1 MWHNPYV
8 RTGQFR
14 RGRLWA
20 RVAVW
25 RLREGWARLP
35 IGVRFLWLLLGVMLG
50 LMTPLLGVG
59 YLFLQHSLEMHQQL
73 VQRQRLEA
81 VVRALER
88 ELAALLRQVQDYT
101 VWDDAHTAI
110 SRRDA
115 PWIQRNITEWLPQQF
130 HYDFAV
136 VVDAQGAVVGQAER
150 EWAWLRQTAPFQR
163 ARRGVSSAGLHR
175 RGETIYLIAAAP
187 IVDEQWRRP
196 PAGAL
201 VVGRALDATLLQ
213 RISQSAG
220 HTGGVGVQAVRNF
233 SNADYQFALRETPG
247 QSAREDSD
255 PLLKVPP
262 ASRGNQAVR
271 GTVPLAKRDGEPSPD
286 AVPLAKRG
294 GEPSPDAVPLAK
306 RGEPQGADKGTTAW
320 HGISAAGAVFP
331 SASVNRQAR
340 CIALTPFVPLSR
352 EAGEGERAAGR
363 TAARSYTPLPQ
374 RGRGAGG
381 EGKKWAPPAHSE
393 PKRCTLIRPQGGGQF
408 MNSDHAIGIASS
420 VSHLLHDSAGRPI
433 ALLTV
438 EPPRAEQAWLLDALC
453 LAKQYLLV
461 FGGALA
467 LIASLT
473 MVLLLQSQL
482 RRFSVAIQRLTSGD
496 WDARVA
502 YPARDEFGYLARA
515 FNQMAQQLQQAFE
528 AQEQQR
534 EELLAQNEELERMHA
549 QLQQAHQELAT
560 LNAELLEANRALA
573 QAAVTDG
580 LTGLKNHRA
589 FQEALHSAVQMA
601 ERLQQPLS
609 LVMFDIDHFKQFND
623 TFGHPAGDEL
633 LRQVAQVLRESARAY
648 DVAAR
653 YGGEEFALLLPNTT
667 LEQAVQVAERLRQQ
681 IRAIENPHAPVS
693 ASFGVATYRRGTPPA
708 TLVYEADAALYR
720 AKRSGRDQV
729 CVYQPEAA

>member
-1 MWHNPYV
+1 
-8 RTGQFR
+8 
-14 RGRLWA
+14 
-20 RVAVW
+20 VW

-35 IGVRFLWLLLGVMLG
+35 IGVRFLWLLLGVMVG
-50 LMTPLLGVG
+50 LMTLLLGVG
-59 YLFLQHSLEMHQQL
+59 YRLLQRSLEAQQQL

-81 VVRALER
+81 VVSALER

-110 SRRDA
+110 SQCDA
-115 PWIQRNITEWLPQQF
+115 PWIRRNITEWLPQQF

-136 VVDAQGAVVGQAER
+136 VVDAQGAWAAHTAGD
-150 EWAWLRQTAPFQR
+150 WAWLRQTAPFQR
-163 ARRGVSSAGLHR
+163 AMRGVSSAGLHR
-175 RGETIYLIAAAP
+175 RGETIYLLAAAP
-187 IVDEQWRRP
+187 FADEAWSRP

-201 VVGRALDATLLQ
+201 VVGRALDATLLR

-220 HTGGVGVQAVRNF
+220 HTGGVGVHLN
-233 SNADYQFALRETPG
+233 P
-247 QSAREDSD
+247 
-255 PLLKVPP
+255 
-262 ASRGNQAVR
+262 
-271 GTVPLAKRDGEPSPD
+271 PSP
-286 AVPLAKRG
+286 R
-294 GEPSPDAVPLAK
+294 PSPPLI
-306 RGEPQGADKGTTAW
+306 R
-320 HGISAAGAVFP
+320 
-331 SASVNRQAR
+331 
-340 CIALTPFVPLSR
+340 
-352 EAGEGERAAGR
+352 GERAREWGD
-363 TAARSYTPLPQ
+363 S
-374 RGRGAGG
+374 
-381 EGKKWAPPAHSE
+381 
-393 PKRCTLIRPQGGGQF
+393 
-408 MNSDHAIGIASS
+408 IGSLTWN
-420 VSHLLHDSAGRPI
+420 LLHDSAGQPV
-433 ALLTV
+433 AWLMV
-438 EPPRAEQAWLLDALC
+438 EPPRAEQSWLLDALC

-515 FNQMAQQLQQAFE
+515 FNQMAHQLQQAFE

-534 EELLAQNEELERMHA
+534 EELLAQKAELEQMHR

-589 FQEALHSAVQMA
+589 FQEALHSAAQMA

-623 TFGHPAGDEL
+623 TYGHPAGDEL

-648 DVAAR
+648 DIAAR
-653 YGGEEFALLLPNTT
+653 YGGEEFALLLPNTA

-720 AKRSGRDQV
+720 AKRNGRDQV

>member
-20 RVAVW
+20 RVVVW

-35 IGVRFLWLLLGVMLG
+35 IGVRFLWLLLGVLLG

-59 YLFLQHSLEMHQQL
+59 YLFLQHSLETHQQL
-73 VQRQRLEA
+73 VQRQRLAAA
-81 VVRALER
+81 VCALER

-101 VWDDAHTAI
+101 VWGDAHAAV

-115 PWIQRNITEWLPQQF
+115 PWIHHNITEWLPQQF
-130 HYDFAV
+130 HYDIAV
-136 VVDAQGAVVGQAER
+136 VVDAQGAWAAHTAGD
-150 EWAWLRQTAPFQR
+150 WAWLRQTAPFQR
-163 ARRGVSSAGLHR
+163 AIRGVSSAGLHR

-187 IVDEQWRRP
+187 FVDDAWSRP

-201 VVGRALDATLLQ
+201 VVGRTLDATLLR

-233 SNADYQFALRETPG
+233 SNADYQFALRETSG
-247 QSAREDSD
+247 QCAREDSD

-271 GTVPLAKRDGEPSPD
+271 GTVPLAKQGGEPSPDAVPLAKRGGEPSPD

-306 RGEPQGADKGTTAW
+306 RGE
-320 HGISAAGAVFP
+320 
-331 SASVNRQAR
+331 
-340 CIALTPFVPLSR
+340 
-352 EAGEGERAAGR
+352 
-363 TAARSYTPLPQ
+363 
-374 RGRGAGG
+374 
-381 EGKKWAPPAHSE
+381 
-393 PKRCTLIRPQGGGQF
+393 PQGGGQF

-438 EPPRAEQAWLLDALC
+438 EPPRAEQAWLLNALC
-453 LAKQYLLV
+453 LAKQYLFV

-473 MVLLLQSQL
+473 MVLLLQSHL
-482 RRFSVAIQRLTSGD
+482 RRFSVVIQRLASGD
-496 WDARVA
+496 WNARVA

-515 FNQMAQQLQQAFE
+515 FNQMAHQFQQAFE

-534 EELLAQNEELERMHA
+534 EELLAQNEELERVHA

-589 FQEALHSAVQMA
+589 FQEALHSA
-601 ERLQQPLS
+601 
-609 LVMFDIDHFKQFND
+609 
-623 TFGHPAGDEL
+623 
-633 LRQVAQVLRESARAY
+633 AQWRNGSSSPCRW
-648 DVAAR
+648 
-653 YGGEEFALLLPNTT
+653 
-667 LEQAVQVAERLRQQ
+667 
-681 IRAIENPHAPVS
+681 
-693 ASFGVATYRRGTPPA
+693 
-708 TLVYEADAALYR
+708 
-720 AKRSGRDQV
+720 
-729 CVYQPEAA
+729 

>member
-1 MWHNPYV
+1 M
-8 RTGQFR
+8 
-14 RGRLWA
+14 
-20 RVAVW
+20 W

-35 IGVRFLWLLLGVMLG
+35 IGVRFLWLLLGVMLA
-50 LMTPLLGVG
+50 LMTPLLGLG
-59 YLFLQHSLEMHQQL
+59 YLFLQRSLEAHQQL
-73 VQRQRLEA
+73 VQRQRLAA
-81 VVRALER
+81 VVSALDR
-88 ELAALLRQVQDYT
+88 ELAMLLRQVQDYT
-101 VWDDAHTAI
+101 VWEDAHAAV

-115 PWIQRNITEWLPQQF
+115 EWVHRNIVGWLPQQF
-130 HYDFAV
+130 HYDFAI
-136 VVDAQGAVVGQAER
+136 VVDAQGVVVGQAGR
-150 EWAWLRQTAPFQR
+150 EWAWLQQTEPFQR

-175 RGETIYLIAAAP
+175 QGEAIYLLAAAP

-201 VVGRALDATLLQ
+201 VVGRTLDAPLLR

-220 HTGGVGVQAVRNF
+220 HMGAVQLEAVVAF
-233 SNADYQFALRETPG
+233 SDADRQLTLRKMLG
-247 QSAREDSD
+247 QSVQEDSD
-255 PLLKVPP
+255 PLLQVPP
-262 ASRGNQAVR
+262 ASRGNQAPAR
-271 GTVPLAKRDGEPSPD
+271 LLSRS
-286 AVPLAKRG
+286 G
-294 GEPSPDAVPLAK
+294 GSQAPE
-306 RGEPQGADKGTTAW
+306 R
-320 HGISAAGAVFP
+320 FP
-331 SASVNRQAR
+331 SRSGGSQAPER
-340 CIALTPFVPLSR
+340 FPSRSGGSQAPERFPSRSGGSQAPERFPSRSGGNQAPERFPSRSGGNQAPERFPSRSGGNLKEGGDTLPSIA
-352 EAGEGERAAGR
+352 
-363 TAARSYTPLPQ
+363 Y
-374 RGRGAGG
+374 
-381 EGKKWAPPAHSE
+381 
-393 PKRCTLIRPQGGGQF
+393 
-408 MNSDHAIGIASS
+408 
-420 VSHLLHDSAGRPI
+420 LLHDSAGQPV
-433 ALLTV
+433 AWLMV

-515 FNQMAQQLQQAFE
+515 FNQMAHQLQQAFE

-534 EELLAQNEELERMHA
+534 EELLAQKAELEQMHR

-589 FQEALHSAVQMA
+589 FQESLHSAAQMA

-623 TFGHPAGDEL
+623 TYGHPAGDEL

-653 YGGEEFALLLPNTT
+653 YGGEEFALLLPNTA

-720 AKRSGRDQV
+720 AKRGGRDRV

>member
-1 MWHNPYV
+1 M
-8 RTGQFR
+8 
-14 RGRLWA
+14 RLGA

-50 LMTPLLGVG
+50 LMTLLLGVG
-59 YLFLQHSLEMHQQL
+59 YRLLQRSLEAQQQL

-81 VVRALER
+81 VVSALER

-110 SRRDA
+110 SQRDA
-115 PWIQRNITEWLPQQF
+115 PWIRRNITEWLPQQF

-136 VVDAQGAVVGQAER
+136 VVDAQGAVVGQAGR
-150 EWAWLRQTAPFQR
+150 EWAWLQRTEPFQR

-175 RGETIYLIAAAP
+175 QAETIYLLAAAP

-201 VVGRALDATLLQ
+201 VVGRALDAPLLQ
-213 RISQSAG
+213 CISQSAG
-220 HTGGVGVQAVRNF
+220 HMGAVQLEAVVAF
-233 SNADYQFALRETPG
+233 SDADRQPTLRKMRG
-247 QSAREDSD
+247 QSVQEDSD
-255 PLLKVPP
+255 PLLQVPP
-262 ASRGNQAVR
+262 ASRGNQAPVR
-271 GTVPLAKRDGEPSPD
+271 LLSRS
-286 AVPLAKRG
+286 G
-294 GEPSPDAVPLAK
+294 GSQAPE
-306 RGEPQGADKGTTAW
+306 R
-320 HGISAAGAVFP
+320 FP
-331 SASVNRQAR
+331 SRSGGNLKEGGDTLPS
-340 CIALTPFVPLSR
+340 IA
-352 EAGEGERAAGR
+352 
-363 TAARSYTPLPQ
+363 Y
-374 RGRGAGG
+374 
-381 EGKKWAPPAHSE
+381 
-393 PKRCTLIRPQGGGQF
+393 
-408 MNSDHAIGIASS
+408 
-420 VSHLLHDSAGRPI
+420 LLHDSAGQPV
-433 ALLTV
+433 AWLMV
-438 EPPRAEQAWLLDALC
+438 EPPRVEQAWLLDVLG

-473 MVLLLQSQL
+473 MVLLLQSHL
-482 RRFSVAIQRLTSGD
+482 RRFSVVIQRLASGD
-496 WDARVA
+496 WNARVA

-534 EELLAQNEELERMHA
+534 EELLAQNEELERVHA

-589 FQEALHSAVQMA
+589 FQESLHSAAQMA

-623 TFGHPAGDEL
+623 TYGHPAGDEL

-653 YGGEEFALLLPNTT
+653 YGGEEFALLLPNTA

>member
-101 VWDDAHTAI
+101 VWNDAHTAI

-130 HYDFAV
+130 HYDFAI

-150 EWAWLRQTAPFQR
+150 EWAWLRQAELFQR

-306 RGEPQGADKGTTAW
+306 RGGEPSSDA
-320 HGISAAGAVFP
+320 
-331 SASVNRQAR
+331 
-340 CIALTPFVPLSR
+340 VPLAKR
-352 EAGEGERAAGR
+352 WGEPSPDAVPLAKRGE
-363 TAARSYTPLPQ
+363 
-374 RGRGAGG
+374 
-381 EGKKWAPPAHSE
+381 
-393 PKRCTLIRPQGGGQF
+393 PQGGGQF

-420 VSHLLHDSAGRPI
+420 VSHLLHDSTGQPI
-433 ALLTV
+433 AWLTV
-438 EPPRAEQAWLLDALC
+438 EPPRAEQAWLLNALC

-482 RRFSVAIQRLTSGD
+482 HRFSVAIQRLTSGD

-589 FQEALHSAVQMA
+589 FQETLHSAVQMA

>member
-1 MWHNPYV
+1 M
-8 RTGQFR
+8 
-14 RGRLWA
+14 RLWA

-59 YLFLQHSLEMHQQL
+59 YLFLQQSLEAHQQL
-73 VQRQRLEA
+73 VQQQRLEA
-81 VVRALER
+81 VVSALER

-101 VWDDAHTAI
+101 AWDDAYTAL
-110 SRRDA
+110 SQRDTA
-115 PWIQRNITEWLPQQF
+115 WIRRNITEWLPQQF

-136 VVDAQGAVVGQAER
+136 VVDAQGAVVGQAGR
-150 EWAWLRQTAPFQR
+150 EWAWLRQTELFQR
-163 ARRGVSSAGLHR
+163 ARRGVSSAALHR
-175 RGETIYLIAAAP
+175 HGETIYLLAAAP
-187 IVDEQWRRP
+187 FVNEACSRP
-196 PAGAL
+196 PAGVL
-201 VVGRALDATLLQ
+201 VAGRALDATLLR

-220 HTGGVGVQAVRNF
+220 HMGAVQLEAVVAF
-233 SNADYQFALRETPG
+233 SDADRQLTLRKMRG
-247 QSAREDSD
+247 QSVQEDSD
-255 PLLKVPP
+255 PLLQVPP
-262 ASRGNQAVR
+262 ASRGNQAPVR
-271 GTVPLAKRDGEPSPD
+271 LLSRS
-286 AVPLAKRG
+286 G
-294 GEPSPDAVPLAK
+294 GSQAPE
-306 RGEPQGADKGTTAW
+306 R
-320 HGISAAGAVFP
+320 FP
-331 SASVNRQAR
+331 SRSGGSQAPER
-340 CIALTPFVPLSR
+340 FPSRSGGNLKEGGDTLPSIA
-352 EAGEGERAAGR
+352 
-363 TAARSYTPLPQ
+363 Y
-374 RGRGAGG
+374 
-381 EGKKWAPPAHSE
+381 
-393 PKRCTLIRPQGGGQF
+393 
-408 MNSDHAIGIASS
+408 
-420 VSHLLHDSAGRPI
+420 LLHDSAGQPV
-433 ALLTV
+433 AWLMV
-438 EPPRAEQAWLLDALC
+438 EPPRAEQAWLLDVLS

-473 MVLLLQSQL
+473 MVLLLQSHL
-482 RRFSVAIQRLTSGD
+482 RRFSVAIQRLASGD
-496 WDARVA
+496 WGARIA

-589 FQEALHSAVQMA
+589 FQEALHSAAQMA

-609 LVMFDIDHFKQFND
+609 LIMFDIDHFKQFND

-720 AKRSGRDQV
+720 AKRNGRDQV
-729 CVYQPEAA
+729 CVYQLEAA

>member
-1 MWHNPYV
+1 M
-8 RTGQFR
+8 
-14 RGRLWA
+14 RLWA

-35 IGVRFLWLLLGVMLG
+35 IGVRFMWLLLGVMVG
-50 LMTPLLGVG
+50 LMTLLLGVG
-59 YLFLQHSLEMHQQL
+59 YRLLQRSLEAQQQL

-81 VVRALER
+81 VVSALER

-101 VWDDAHTAI
+101 VWDDAHTAV

-115 PWIQRNITEWLPQQF
+115 EWVHRNIVGWLPQQF

-136 VVDAQGAVVGQAER
+136 VVDAQGAVVGQAGR
-150 EWAWLRQTAPFQR
+150 EWAWLRQTELFQR

-175 RGETIYLIAAAP
+175 QAETIYLLAAAP

-201 VVGRALDATLLQ
+201 VVGRALDAPLLR

-220 HTGGVGVQAVRNF
+220 HMGAVQLEAVVAF
-233 SNADYQFALRETPG
+233 SDADRQPTLRKMRG
-247 QSAREDSD
+247 QSVREDSD
-255 PLLKVPP
+255 PLLQVPP
-262 ASRGNQAVR
+262 ASRGSQAPER
-271 GTVPLAKRDGEPSPD
+271 
-286 AVPLAKRG
+286 
-294 GEPSPDAVPLAK
+294 
-306 RGEPQGADKGTTAW
+306 
-320 HGISAAGAVFP
+320 FP
-331 SASVNRQAR
+331 SRSGGSQAPER
-340 CIALTPFVPLSR
+340 FPSR
-352 EAGEGERAAGR
+352 SGGNLKEGGD
-363 TAARSYTPLPQ
+363 TLP
-374 RGRGAGG
+374 
-381 EGKKWAPPAHSE
+381 
-393 PKRCTLIRPQGGGQF
+393 
-408 MNSDHAIGIASS
+408 S
-420 VSHLLHDSAGRPI
+420 VSNLLHDSAGQPI
-433 ALLTV
+433 AWLMV
-438 EPPRAEQAWLLDALC
+438 EPPRAEQAWLLHALC
-453 LAKQYLLV
+453 LAKQYLFV

-482 RRFSVAIQRLTSGD
+482 RRFSVAIQRLASGD
-496 WDARVA
+496 WQARVA
-502 YPARDEFGYLARA
+502 YPACDEFGYLARA

-534 EELLAQNEELERMHA
+534 EELLAQNEELERVHA

-589 FQEALHSAVQMA
+589 FQESLHSAAQMA

-653 YGGEEFALLLPNTT
+653 YGGEEFALLLPNTA

-720 AKRSGRDQV
+720 AKRNGRDQV

>member
-1 MWHNPYV
+1 M
-8 RTGQFR
+8 
-14 RGRLWA
+14 RLWA

-59 YLFLQHSLEMHQQL
+59 YLFLQQSLEAHQQL
-73 VQRQRLEA
+73 VQQQRLEA
-81 VVRALER
+81 VVSALER

-101 VWDDAHTAI
+101 AWDDAYTAL
-110 SRRDA
+110 SQRDTA
-115 PWIQRNITEWLPQQF
+115 WIRRNITEWLPQQF

-136 VVDAQGAVVGQAER
+136 VVDAQGAVVGQAGR
-150 EWAWLRQTAPFQR
+150 EWAWLRQTELFQR
-163 ARRGVSSAGLHR
+163 ARRGVSSAALHR
-175 RGETIYLIAAAP
+175 HGETIYLLAAAP
-187 IVDEQWRRP
+187 FVNEACSRP
-196 PAGAL
+196 PAGVL
-201 VVGRALDATLLQ
+201 VAGRALDATLLR

-220 HTGGVGVQAVRNF
+220 HMGAVQLEAVVAF
-233 SNADYQFALRETPG
+233 SDADRQLTLRKMRG
-247 QSAREDSD
+247 QSVQEDSD
-255 PLLKVPP
+255 PLLQVPP
-262 ASRGNQAVR
+262 ASRGNQAPVR
-271 GTVPLAKRDGEPSPD
+271 LLSRS
-286 AVPLAKRG
+286 G
-294 GEPSPDAVPLAK
+294 GSQAPE
-306 RGEPQGADKGTTAW
+306 R
-320 HGISAAGAVFP
+320 FP
-331 SASVNRQAR
+331 SRSGGSQAPER
-340 CIALTPFVPLSR
+340 FPSRSGGNLKEGGDTLPSIA
-352 EAGEGERAAGR
+352 
-363 TAARSYTPLPQ
+363 Y
-374 RGRGAGG
+374 
-381 EGKKWAPPAHSE
+381 
-393 PKRCTLIRPQGGGQF
+393 
-408 MNSDHAIGIASS
+408 
-420 VSHLLHDSAGRPI
+420 LLHDSAGQPV
-433 ALLTV
+433 AWLMV
-438 EPPRAEQAWLLDALC
+438 EPPRAEQAWLLDVLS

-473 MVLLLQSQL
+473 MVLLLQSHL
-482 RRFSVAIQRLTSGD
+482 RRFSVAIQRLASGD
-496 WDARVA
+496 WGARIA

-589 FQEALHSAVQMA
+589 FQEALHSAAQMA

-609 LVMFDIDHFKQFND
+609 LIMFDIDHFKQFND

>member
-1 MWHNPYV
+1 V
-8 RTGQFR
+8 RLGQFR

-20 RVAVW
+20 RFIVW

-35 IGVRFLWLLLGVMLG
+35 IGVRFLWMLLGVMLG
-50 LMTPLLGVG
+50 LMTPLLGIG
-59 YLFLQHSLEMHQQL
+59 YLFLQRSLEAHRQF
-73 VQRQRLEA
+73 VQYQRLAAA
-81 VVRALER
+81 VSALDR
-88 ELAALLRQVQDYT
+88 EIAALLRQVQDYT

-115 PWIQRNITEWLPQQF
+115 QWIRRNITEWLPRQF

-136 VVDAQGAVVGQAER
+136 AVDAQGAVVEHAGGD
-150 EWAWLRQTAPFQR
+150 WAWLRQTAPFQR
-163 ARRGVSSAGLHR
+163 AMRGVSSAGLYR
-175 RGETIYLIAAAP
+175 RGETIYLLAAAP
-187 IVDEQWRRP
+187 FVDEAWSRS

-201 VVGRALDATLLQ
+201 VVGRALDATLLR

-220 HTGGVGVQAVRNF
+220 HTGGVQVHLN
-233 SNADYQFALRETPG
+233 P
-247 QSAREDSD
+247 
-255 PLLKVPP
+255 
-262 ASRGNQAVR
+262 
-271 GTVPLAKRDGEPSPD
+271 PSP
-286 AVPLAKRG
+286 R
-294 GEPSPDAVPLAK
+294 PSL
-306 RGEPQGADKGTTAW
+306 
-320 HGISAAGAVFP
+320 
-331 SASVNRQAR
+331 
-340 CIALTPFVPLSR
+340 PLSR
-352 EAGEGERAAGR
+352 GERAREWGDS
-363 TAARSYTPLPQ
+363 T
-374 RGRGAGG
+374 
-381 EGKKWAPPAHSE
+381 
-393 PKRCTLIRPQGGGQF
+393 
-408 MNSDHAIGIASS
+408 SS
-420 VSHLLHDSAGRPI
+420 LTWNLLHDSTGQPI

-438 EPPRAEQAWLLDALC
+438 EPPRAEQAWLLHALC
-453 LAKQYLLV
+453 LTKQYLFV

-482 RRFSVAIQRLTSGD
+482 RRFSIAIQRLASGD
-496 WDARVA
+496 WQARVA

-549 QLQQAHQELAT
+549 QLQQAHQDMAT

-589 FQEALHSAVQMA
+589 FQEALHSAAQMA

-609 LVMFDIDHFKQFND
+609 LIMFDIDHFKQFND
-623 TFGHPAGDEL
+623 RFGHPAGDEL
-633 LRQVAQVLRESARAY
+633 LQQVAQVLRESARAY
-648 DVAAR
+648 DAAAR

-681 IRAIENPHAPVS
+681 IRAIRNPHAPIS

-720 AKRSGRDQV
+720 AKRNGRNQV

>member
-1 MWHNPYV
+1 
-8 RTGQFR
+8 
-14 RGRLWA
+14 LWA
-20 RVAVW
+20 QVIVW

-35 IGVRFLWLLLGVMLG
+35 IGVRFLWLLLGVMLA
-50 LMTPLLGVG
+50 LMTPLLGLG
-59 YLFLQHSLEMHQQL
+59 YLFLQRSLEAHQQL
-73 VQRQRLEA
+73 VQRQRLAA
-81 VVRALER
+81 VVSALDR
-88 ELAALLRQVQDYT
+88 ELAMLLRQAQDYT
-101 VWDDAHTAI
+101 VWEDAHAAV
-110 SRRDA
+110 SRRDTE
-115 PWIQRNITEWLPQQF
+115 WVHRNIVGWLPQQF
-130 HYDFAV
+130 YYDFAV
-136 VVDAQGAVVGQAER
+136 VVDAQGAVVGQAGR
-150 EWAWLRQTAPFQR
+150 EWAWLQQTEPFQR

-175 RGETIYLIAAAP
+175 QGEAIYLLAAAP

-201 VVGRALDATLLQ
+201 VVGRTLDAPLLR

-220 HTGGVGVQAVRNF
+220 HMGAVQLEAVVAF
-233 SNADYQFALRETPG
+233 SDADRQLTLRKMLG
-247 QSAREDSD
+247 QSMQEDSD
-255 PLLKVPP
+255 PLLQVPP
-262 ASRGNQAVR
+262 ASRGNQAHVR
-271 GTVPLAKRDGEPSPD
+271 LLSRS
-286 AVPLAKRG
+286 G
-294 GEPSPDAVPLAK
+294 GSQAPE
-306 RGEPQGADKGTTAW
+306 R
-320 HGISAAGAVFP
+320 FP
-331 SASVNRQAR
+331 SRSGGSQAPER
-340 CIALTPFVPLSR
+340 FPSRSGGNQAPERFPSRSGGNLKEGGDTLPSIA
-352 EAGEGERAAGR
+352 
-363 TAARSYTPLPQ
+363 Y
-374 RGRGAGG
+374 
-381 EGKKWAPPAHSE
+381 
-393 PKRCTLIRPQGGGQF
+393 
-408 MNSDHAIGIASS
+408 
-420 VSHLLHDSAGRPI
+420 LLHDSAGQPV
-433 ALLTV
+433 AWLMV

-453 LAKQYLLV
+453 LAKQYLFV

-482 RRFSVAIQRLTSGD
+482 RRFSVVIQRLASGD

-515 FNQMAQQLQQAFE
+515 FNQMAHQLQQAFE

-534 EELLAQNEELERMHA
+534 EELLAQKAELEQMHR

-589 FQEALHSAVQMA
+589 FQESLHSAAQMA

-653 YGGEEFALLLPNTT
+653 YGGEEFALLLPNTA

-720 AKRSGRDQV
+720 AKRGGRDRV

>member
-1 MWHNPYV
+1 
-8 RTGQFR
+8 
-14 RGRLWA
+14 
-20 RVAVW
+20 VW

-35 IGVRFLWLLLGVMLG
+35 IGVRFMWLLLGVMVG

-59 YLFLQHSLEMHQQL
+59 YLFLQRSLEAQQQL

-81 VVRALER
+81 VVSALER

-110 SRRDA
+110 SQRDA
-115 PWIQRNITEWLPQQF
+115 PWIRRNITEWLPQQF

-136 VVDAQGAVVGQAER
+136 VADAQGAWAAHTAGD
-150 EWAWLRQTAPFQR
+150 WAWLRQTAPFQR
-163 ARRGVSSAGLHR
+163 AMRGVSSAGLHR
-175 RGETIYLIAAAP
+175 QGETIYLLAAAP
-187 IVDEQWRRP
+187 FADEAWSRP

-201 VVGRALDATLLQ
+201 VVGRALDATLLR

-220 HTGGVGVQAVRNF
+220 HMGAVQLEAVVAF
-233 SNADYQFALRETPG
+233 SDADRQLTLRKMLG
-247 QSAREDSD
+247 QSVQEDSD
-255 PLLKVPP
+255 PLLQVPP
-262 ASRGNQAVR
+262 ASRGNQASVR
-271 GTVPLAKRDGEPSPD
+271 LLSR
-286 AVPLAKRG
+286 RG
-294 GEPSPDAVPLAK
+294 GSQAPE
-306 RGEPQGADKGTTAW
+306 R
-320 HGISAAGAVFP
+320 FP
-331 SASVNRQAR
+331 SRSGGN
-340 CIALTPFVPLSR
+340 LK
-352 EAGEGERAAGR
+352 EGGD
-363 TAARSYTPLPQ
+363 TLP
-374 RGRGAGG
+374 
-381 EGKKWAPPAHSE
+381 
-393 PKRCTLIRPQGGGQF
+393 
-408 MNSDHAIGIASS
+408 S
-420 VSHLLHDSAGRPI
+420 VSNLLHDSAGQPI

-438 EPPRAEQAWLLDALC
+438 EPPRAEQAWLLNALC
-453 LAKQYLLV
+453 LAKQYLFV

-482 RRFSVAIQRLTSGD
+482 RRFSVVIQRLASGD
-496 WDARVA
+496 WNARVA

-534 EELLAQNEELERMHA
+534 EELLAQNEELERVHA

-589 FQEALHSAVQMA
+589 FQESLHSAAQMA

-653 YGGEEFALLLPNTT
+653 YGGEEFALLLPNTA

-720 AKRSGRDQV
+720 AKRGGRDRV
-729 CVYQPEAA
+729 CVYQTEAA

>member
-1 MWHNPYV
+1 V

-20 RVAVW
+20 RFIVW

-35 IGVRFLWLLLGVMLG
+35 IGVRFLWLLLGVMSG

-59 YLFLQHSLEMHQQL
+59 YLFLQRSLEAQQQL
-73 VQRQRLEA
+73 VQHQRLEA
-81 VVRALER
+81 VVSALER

-115 PWIQRNITEWLPQQF
+115 QWIRRNITEWLPRQF

-136 VVDAQGAVVGQAER
+136 AVDAQGAVVEHAGGD
-150 EWAWLRQTAPFQR
+150 WAWLRQTAPFQR
-163 ARRGVSSAGLHR
+163 AMRGVSSAGLYR
-175 RGETIYLIAAAP
+175 RGETIYLLAAAP
-187 IVDEQWRRP
+187 FVDEAWSRS

-201 VVGRALDATLLQ
+201 VVGRALDATLLR

-220 HTGGVGVQAVRNF
+220 HTGGVQVHLN
-233 SNADYQFALRETPG
+233 P
-247 QSAREDSD
+247 
-255 PLLKVPP
+255 
-262 ASRGNQAVR
+262 
-271 GTVPLAKRDGEPSPD
+271 PSP
-286 AVPLAKRG
+286 R
-294 GEPSPDAVPLAK
+294 PSL
-306 RGEPQGADKGTTAW
+306 
-320 HGISAAGAVFP
+320 
-331 SASVNRQAR
+331 
-340 CIALTPFVPLSR
+340 PLSR
-352 EAGEGERAAGR
+352 GERAREWGDS
-363 TAARSYTPLPQ
+363 T
-374 RGRGAGG
+374 
-381 EGKKWAPPAHSE
+381 
-393 PKRCTLIRPQGGGQF
+393 
-408 MNSDHAIGIASS
+408 SS
-420 VSHLLHDSAGRPI
+420 LTWNLLHDSTGQPI

-438 EPPRAEQAWLLDALC
+438 EPPRAEQAWLLNALY
-453 LAKQYLLV
+453 LAKQYLFV

-482 RRFSVAIQRLTSGD
+482 RRFSIAIQRLASGD
-496 WDARVA
+496 WQARVA

-549 QLQQAHQELAT
+549 QLQQAHQDMAT

-589 FQEALHSAVQMA
+589 FQEALHSAAQMA

-609 LVMFDIDHFKQFND
+609 LIMFDIDHFKQFND
-623 TFGHPAGDEL
+623 RFGHPAGDEL
-633 LRQVAQVLRESARAY
+633 LEQVAQVLRESARAY
-648 DVAAR
+648 DAAAR

-681 IRAIENPHAPVS
+681 IRAIRNPHAPIS

-720 AKRSGRDQV
+720 AKRNGRDQV

>member
-1 MWHNPYV
+1 LSA
-8 RTGQFR
+8 
-14 RGRLWA
+14 RGDWE
-20 RVAVW
+20 W
-25 RLREGWARLP
+25 IWQ
-35 IGVRFLWLLLGVMLG
+35 
-50 LMTPLLGVG
+50 T
-59 YLFLQHSLEMHQQL
+59 
-73 VQRQRLEA
+73 
-81 VVRALER
+81 
-88 ELAALLRQVQDYT
+88 EL
-101 VWDDAHTAI
+101 
-110 SRRDA
+110 
-115 PWIQRNITEWLPQQF
+115 
-130 HYDFAV
+130 
-136 VVDAQGAVVGQAER
+136 
-150 EWAWLRQTAPFQR
+150 FQR
-163 ARRGVSSAGLHR
+163 AMRGVGSAALHR
-175 RGETIYLIAAAP
+175 HGETIYLLAAAP
-187 IVDEQWRRP
+187 FVDEACSRP
-196 PAGAL
+196 PAGVL
-201 VVGRALDATLLQ
+201 VAGRALDATLLR

-220 HTGGVGVQAVRNF
+220 HMGAVQLEAVVAF
-233 SNADYQFALRETPG
+233 SDADRQLTLRKMLG
-247 QSAREDSD
+247 QSVQEDSD
-255 PLLKVPP
+255 PLLQVPP
-262 ASRGNQAVR
+262 ASRGNQAPAR
-271 GTVPLAKRDGEPSPD
+271 LLSRS
-286 AVPLAKRG
+286 G
-294 GEPSPDAVPLAK
+294 GSQAPE
-306 RGEPQGADKGTTAW
+306 R
-320 HGISAAGAVFP
+320 FP
-331 SASVNRQAR
+331 SRSGGSQAPER
-340 CIALTPFVPLSR
+340 FPSRSGGNLKEGGDTLPRIA
-352 EAGEGERAAGR
+352 
-363 TAARSYTPLPQ
+363 Y
-374 RGRGAGG
+374 
-381 EGKKWAPPAHSE
+381 
-393 PKRCTLIRPQGGGQF
+393 
-408 MNSDHAIGIASS
+408 
-420 VSHLLHDSAGRPI
+420 LLHDSTGQPI
-433 ALLTV
+433 AWLTV
-438 EPPRAEQAWLLDALC
+438 EPPRAEQAWLLDVLG

-461 FGGALA
+461 FGGVLA

-473 MVLLLQSQL
+473 MVLLLQSHL
-482 RRFSVAIQRLTSGD
+482 RRFSVAIQRLASGD
-496 WDARVA
+496 WGARIA

-589 FQEALHSAVQMA
+589 FQEALHSAAQMA

-609 LVMFDIDHFKQFND
+609 LIMFDIDHFKQFND

>member
-1 MWHNPYV
+1 
-8 RTGQFR
+8 
-14 RGRLWA
+14 
-20 RVAVW
+20 
-25 RLREGWARLP
+25 
-35 IGVRFLWLLLGVMLG
+35 
-50 LMTPLLGVG
+50 
-59 YLFLQHSLEMHQQL
+59 
-73 VQRQRLEA
+73 
-81 VVRALER
+81 
-88 ELAALLRQVQDYT
+88 
-101 VWDDAHTAI
+101 
-110 SRRDA
+110 
-115 PWIQRNITEWLPQQF
+115 
-130 HYDFAV
+130 
-136 VVDAQGAVVGQAER
+136 VVGQAGR
-150 EWAWLRQTAPFQR
+150 EWAWLQRTEPFQR

-175 RGETIYLIAAAP
+175 QGEAIYLLAAAP

-201 VVGRALDATLLQ
+201 VVGRALDAPLLR

-220 HTGGVGVQAVRNF
+220 HMGAVQLEAVVAF
-233 SNADYQFALRETPG
+233 SDADRQPTLRKMRG
-247 QSAREDSD
+247 QSVQEDSD
-255 PLLKVPP
+255 PLLQVPP
-262 ASRGNQAVR
+262 ASRGNQAPAR
-271 GTVPLAKRDGEPSPD
+271 LLSRN
-286 AVPLAKRG
+286 G
-294 GEPSPDAVPLAK
+294 GSQAPE
-306 RGEPQGADKGTTAW
+306 R
-320 HGISAAGAVFP
+320 FP
-331 SASVNRQAR
+331 SRSGGSRAPERFPSRSGGSQAPER
-340 CIALTPFVPLSR
+340 FPSRSGGNLKEGGDTLPSIA
-352 EAGEGERAAGR
+352 
-363 TAARSYTPLPQ
+363 Y
-374 RGRGAGG
+374 
-381 EGKKWAPPAHSE
+381 
-393 PKRCTLIRPQGGGQF
+393 
-408 MNSDHAIGIASS
+408 
-420 VSHLLHDSAGRPI
+420 LLHDSAGQPV
-433 ALLTV
+433 AWLMV
-438 EPPRAEQAWLLDALC
+438 EPPRAEQSWLLDALC

-482 RRFSVAIQRLTSGD
+482 RRFSVAIQRLASGD

-515 FNQMAQQLQQAFE
+515 FNQMAHQLQQAFE

-534 EELLAQNEELERMHA
+534 EELLAQKAELEQMHR

-589 FQEALHSAVQMA
+589 FQEALHSAAQMA

-623 TFGHPAGDEL
+623 RFGHPAGDEL

-653 YGGEEFALLLPNTT
+653 YGGEEFALLLPNTA

-693 ASFGVATYRRGTPPA
+693 ASFGVATYRRGMPPA

-720 AKRSGRDQV
+720 AKRNGRDQV

>member
-1 MWHNPYV
+1 
-8 RTGQFR
+8 
-14 RGRLWA
+14 
-20 RVAVW
+20 VW

-35 IGVRFLWLLLGVMLG
+35 IGVRFMWLLLGVMVG

-59 YLFLQHSLEMHQQL
+59 YLFLRQSLEAHQQM
-73 VQRQRLEA
+73 VQRQRLVAA
-81 VVRALER
+81 VSALDR

-115 PWIQRNITEWLPQQF
+115 KWIRRNITEWLPQQF

-136 VVDAQGAVVGQAER
+136 VVDAQGAWVAHTAG
-150 EWAWLRQTAPFQR
+150 EWEWLRQTAPFQR
-163 ARRGVSSAGLHR
+163 ARRGVSNAGLHR
-175 RGETIYLIAAAP
+175 QGETIYLLAAAP
-187 IVDEQWRRP
+187 FVDEAWSRP
-196 PAGAL
+196 PAGVL
-201 VVGRALDATLLQ
+201 VVGRALDATLLR

-220 HTGGVGVQAVRNF
+220 HTGGVGVRLN
-233 SNADYQFALRETPG
+233 P
-247 QSAREDSD
+247 
-255 PLLKVPP
+255 
-262 ASRGNQAVR
+262 
-271 GTVPLAKRDGEPSPD
+271 PSP
-286 AVPLAKRG
+286 R
-294 GEPSPDAVPLAK
+294 PSP
-306 RGEPQGADKGTTAW
+306 
-320 HGISAAGAVFP
+320 
-331 SASVNRQAR
+331 
-340 CIALTPFVPLSR
+340 PLSW
-352 EAGEGERAAGR
+352 GERAREWGDS
-363 TAARSYTPLPQ
+363 T
-374 RGRGAGG
+374 
-381 EGKKWAPPAHSE
+381 
-393 PKRCTLIRPQGGGQF
+393 
-408 MNSDHAIGIASS
+408 SS
-420 VSHLLHDSAGRPI
+420 LTWNLLHDSMGQPI

-438 EPPRAEQAWLLDALC
+438 EPPRAEQAWLLNALY
-453 LAKQYLLV
+453 LAKQYLFV

-482 RRFSVAIQRLTSGD
+482 RRFSMAIQRLALGD
-496 WDARVA
+496 WNARVA

-534 EELLAQNEELERMHA
+534 EELLAQNEELERVHA

-589 FQEALHSAVQMA
+589 FQEALHSAAQMA
-601 ERLQQPLS
+601 ERLQQPMS

-623 TFGHPAGDEL
+623 RFGHPAGDEL

-681 IRAIENPHAPVS
+681 IRAIENRHAPVS
-693 ASFGVATYRRGTPPA
+693 ASFGVATYRHGTPPA

-720 AKRSGRDQV
+720 AKRNGRDQV

>member
-1 MWHNPYV
+1 M
-8 RTGQFR
+8 
-14 RGRLWA
+14 
-20 RVAVW
+20 W

-35 IGVRFLWLLLGVMLG
+35 IGVRFLWLLLGVMLA
-50 LMTPLLGVG
+50 LMTPLLGLG
-59 YLFLQHSLEMHQQL
+59 YLFLQRSLEAHQQL
-73 VQRQRLEA
+73 VQRQRLAA
-81 VVRALER
+81 VVSALDR
-88 ELAALLRQVQDYT
+88 ELAMLLRQVQDYT
-101 VWDDAHTAI
+101 VWEDAHAAV

-115 PWIQRNITEWLPQQF
+115 EWVHRNIVGWLPQQF

-136 VVDAQGAVVGQAER
+136 VVDAQGAVVGQAGR
-150 EWAWLRQTAPFQR
+150 EWAWLQRTEPFQR

-175 RGETIYLIAAAP
+175 QGEAIYLLAAAP

-201 VVGRALDATLLQ
+201 VVGRALDAPLLR

-220 HTGGVGVQAVRNF
+220 HMGAVQLEAVVAF
-233 SNADYQFALRETPG
+233 SDADRQPTLRKMRG
-247 QSAREDSD
+247 QSVQEDSD
-255 PLLKVPP
+255 PLLQVPP
-262 ASRGNQAVR
+262 ASRGNQAPAR
-271 GTVPLAKRDGEPSPD
+271 LLSRN
-286 AVPLAKRG
+286 G
-294 GEPSPDAVPLAK
+294 GSQAPE
-306 RGEPQGADKGTTAW
+306 R
-320 HGISAAGAVFP
+320 FP
-331 SASVNRQAR
+331 SRSGGNLKEGGDTLPS
-340 CIALTPFVPLSR
+340 IA
-352 EAGEGERAAGR
+352 
-363 TAARSYTPLPQ
+363 Y
-374 RGRGAGG
+374 
-381 EGKKWAPPAHSE
+381 
-393 PKRCTLIRPQGGGQF
+393 
-408 MNSDHAIGIASS
+408 
-420 VSHLLHDSAGRPI
+420 LLHDSAGQPV
-433 ALLTV
+433 AWLMV
-438 EPPRAEQAWLLDALC
+438 EPPRAEQSWLLDALC

-482 RRFSVAIQRLTSGD
+482 RRFSVAIQRLASGD

-515 FNQMAQQLQQAFE
+515 FNQMAHQLQQAFE

-534 EELLAQNEELERMHA
+534 EELLAQKAELEQMHR

-589 FQEALHSAVQMA
+589 FQEALHSAAQMA

-623 TFGHPAGDEL
+623 RFGHPAGDEL

-653 YGGEEFALLLPNTT
+653 YGGEEFALLLPNTA

-720 AKRSGRDQV
+720 AKRGGRDRV

>member
-1 MWHNPYV
+1 
-8 RTGQFR
+8 
-14 RGRLWA
+14 
-20 RVAVW
+20 VW
-25 RLREGWARLP
+25 WLREGWARLP
-35 IGVRFLWLLLGVMLG
+35 IGVRFMWLLLGVMVG

-59 YLFLQHSLEMHQQL
+59 YLFLQRSLEAQQQL

-81 VVRALER
+81 VVSALER

-110 SRRDA
+110 SQRDA
-115 PWIQRNITEWLPQQF
+115 PWIRRNITEWLPQQF

-136 VVDAQGAVVGQAER
+136 VVDAQGAVVGQAGR
-150 EWAWLRQTAPFQR
+150 EWAWLQRTEPFQR

-175 RGETIYLIAAAP
+175 RGETIYLLAAAP
-187 IVDEQWRRP
+187 FADEAWSRP

-201 VVGRALDATLLQ
+201 VVGRALDATLLR

-220 HTGGVGVQAVRNF
+220 HMGAVQLEAVVAF
-233 SNADYQFALRETPG
+233 SDADRQLTLRKMLG
-247 QSAREDSD
+247 QSVQEDSD
-255 PLLKVPP
+255 PLLQVPP
-262 ASRGNQAVR
+262 ASRGNQAPVR
-271 GTVPLAKRDGEPSPD
+271 LLSRS
-286 AVPLAKRG
+286 G
-294 GEPSPDAVPLAK
+294 GSQAPE
-306 RGEPQGADKGTTAW
+306 R
-320 HGISAAGAVFP
+320 FP
-331 SASVNRQAR
+331 SRSGESRAPERFPSRSGGNLKEGGDTLPS
-340 CIALTPFVPLSR
+340 IA
-352 EAGEGERAAGR
+352 
-363 TAARSYTPLPQ
+363 Y
-374 RGRGAGG
+374 
-381 EGKKWAPPAHSE
+381 
-393 PKRCTLIRPQGGGQF
+393 
-408 MNSDHAIGIASS
+408 
-420 VSHLLHDSAGRPI
+420 LLHDSAGQPV
-433 ALLTV
+433 AWLMV
-438 EPPRAEQAWLLDALC
+438 EPPRAEQAWLLNALC
-453 LAKQYLLV
+453 LAKQYLFV

-473 MVLLLQSQL
+473 MVLLLQSHL
-482 RRFSVAIQRLTSGD
+482 RRFSVVIQRLASGD
-496 WDARVA
+496 WNARVA

-534 EELLAQNEELERMHA
+534 EELLAQNEELERVHA

-589 FQEALHSAVQMA
+589 FQESLHSAAQMA

-623 TFGHPAGDEL
+623 TYGHPAGDEL

-720 AKRSGRDQV
+720 AKRNGRDRV

>member
-1 MWHNPYV
+1 M
-8 RTGQFR
+8 
-14 RGRLWA
+14 RLWA

-35 IGVRFLWLLLGVMLG
+35 IGVRFLWLLLGVMVG
-50 LMTPLLGVG
+50 LMTLLLGVG
-59 YLFLQHSLEMHQQL
+59 YRLLQRSLEAQQQL

-81 VVRALER
+81 VVSALER

-110 SRRDA
+110 SQRDA
-115 PWIQRNITEWLPQQF
+115 PWIRRNITEWLPQQF

-136 VVDAQGAVVGQAER
+136 VVDAQGAWAAHTAGD
-150 EWAWLRQTAPFQR
+150 WAWLRQTAPFQR
-163 ARRGVSSAGLHR
+163 AMRGVSSAGLHR
-175 RGETIYLIAAAP
+175 RGETIYLLAAAP
-187 IVDEQWRRP
+187 FVDDAWSRP

-201 VVGRALDATLLQ
+201 VVGRALDAPLLR

-220 HTGGVGVQAVRNF
+220 HMGAVQLEAVVAF
-233 SNADYQFALRETPG
+233 SDADRQPTLRKMRG
-247 QSAREDSD
+247 QSVQEDSD
-255 PLLKVPP
+255 PLLQVPP
-262 ASRGNQAVR
+262 ASRGNQAPAR
-271 GTVPLAKRDGEPSPD
+271 LLSRS
-286 AVPLAKRG
+286 G
-294 GEPSPDAVPLAK
+294 GSQAPE
-306 RGEPQGADKGTTAW
+306 R
-320 HGISAAGAVFP
+320 FP
-331 SASVNRQAR
+331 SRSGGSQAPER
-340 CIALTPFVPLSR
+340 FPSR
-352 EAGEGERAAGR
+352 SGGNLKEGGD
-363 TAARSYTPLPQ
+363 TLP
-374 RGRGAGG
+374 
-381 EGKKWAPPAHSE
+381 
-393 PKRCTLIRPQGGGQF
+393 
-408 MNSDHAIGIASS
+408 S
-420 VSHLLHDSAGRPI
+420 VSNLLHDSAGQPI
-433 ALLTV
+433 AWLMV
-438 EPPRAEQAWLLDALC
+438 EPPRAEQAWLLNALC
-453 LAKQYLLV
+453 LAKQYLFV

-473 MVLLLQSQL
+473 MVLLLQSHL
-482 RRFSVAIQRLTSGD
+482 RRFSVVIRRLASGD

-502 YPARDEFGYLARA
+502 YPARDAFGYLARA

-534 EELLAQNEELERMHA
+534 EELLAQNEELERVHA

-589 FQEALHSAVQMA
+589 FQESLHSAAQMA

-623 TFGHPAGDEL
+623 TYGHPAGDEL

-653 YGGEEFALLLPNTT
+653 YGGEEFALLLPNTA

-720 AKRSGRDQV
+720 AKRGGRDRV

>member
-1 MWHNPYV
+1 MWHNPHV
-8 RTGQFR
+8 RTGRFR

-20 RVAVW
+20 QVIVW

-101 VWDDAHTAI
+101 VWNDAHTAI

-115 PWIQRNITEWLPQQF
+115 PWIRRNITEWLPQQF

-136 VVDAQGAVVGQAER
+136 AVDARGAWVAHTAGD
-150 EWAWLRQTAPFQR
+150 WAWLRQTAPFQQ

-187 IVDEQWRRP
+187 FVDEAWSRP

-201 VVGRALDATLLQ
+201 VVGRALDAKLLR

-220 HTGGVGVQAVRNF
+220 HTGGVGV
-233 SNADYQFALRETPG
+233 
-247 QSAREDSD
+247 
-255 PLLKVPP
+255 LLNP
-262 ASRGNQAVR
+262 
-271 GTVPLAKRDGEPSPD
+271 PSP
-286 AVPLAKRG
+286 R
-294 GEPSPDAVPLAK
+294 PSPPFTREE
-306 RGEPQGADKGTTAW
+306 RGWEWGDSTR
-320 HGISAAGAVFP
+320 S
-331 SASVNRQAR
+331 
-340 CIALTPFVPLSR
+340 LT
-352 EAGEGERAAGR
+352 
-363 TAARSYTPLPQ
+363 
-374 RGRGAGG
+374 
-381 EGKKWAPPAHSE
+381 W
-393 PKRCTLIRPQGGGQF
+393 
-408 MNSDHAIGIASS
+408 N
-420 VSHLLHDSAGRPI
+420 LLHDSTGQPI

-438 EPPRAEQAWLLDALC
+438 EPPRAEQAWLLNALC

>member
-1 MWHNPYV
+1 MWHNPHV
-8 RTGQFR
+8 RTGRFR

-25 RLREGWARLP
+25 RLRDGWARLP

-101 VWDDAHTAI
+101 VWNDAHTAI

-136 VVDAQGAVVGQAER
+136 VVDAQGAVVGQAGR
-150 EWAWLRQTAPFQR
+150 EWAWLRQTELFQR

-271 GTVPLAKRDGEPSPD
+271 GTVPLAKRGGEPSPDAVPLAKRGGEPSPDAVPLAKRGGEPSPD

-306 RGEPQGADKGTTAW
+306 RGEPQG
-320 HGISAAGAVFP
+320 
-331 SASVNRQAR
+331 
-340 CIALTPFVPLSR
+340 
-352 EAGEGERAAGR
+352 
-363 TAARSYTPLPQ
+363 
-374 RGRGAGG
+374 
-381 EGKKWAPPAHSE
+381 
-393 PKRCTLIRPQGGGQF
+393 GGQF

-420 VSHLLHDSAGRPI
+420 VSHLLHDSTGQPI
-433 ALLTV
+433 AWLTV

-473 MVLLLQSQL
+473 MVLLLQSHL
-482 RRFSVAIQRLTSGD
+482 RRFSVAIQRLASGD